1 MGLPRNDDDD
11 EKKPWTHSCFELSLG
26 HHLPN
31 YRRGA
36 SAYVCVCV
44 YAIITTFSKHLR
56 PPEPVFIAGK
66 GMGQH
71 SLGRLFWKMG
81 EEKKKRRAWGWP
93 EGGVQRDR
101 EPAEAHRLARPI
113 ATCWARDERKIWLS
127 LGKWPLETEIRTGF
141 PDRIS
146 QLWKSEKHW
155 ESPVSSDRNGKAG
168 CCGWKSSDRIYHRRF
183 IPIILSLHN
192 GWVSLLLSPLLKMC
206 MCLE

>member
-36 SAYVCVCV
+36 SAYVSVCV

-81 EEKKKRRAWGWP
+81 EGKKWRA
-93 EGGVQRDR
+93 
-101 EPAEAHRLARPI
+101 
-113 ATCWARDERKIWLS
+113 
-127 LGKWPLETEIRTGF
+127 
-141 PDRIS
+141 
-146 QLWKSEKHW
+146 
-155 ESPVSSDRNGKAG
+155 
-168 CCGWKSSDRIYHRRF
+168 
-183 IPIILSLHN
+183 
-192 GWVSLLLSPLLKMC
+192 
-206 MCLE
+206 

>member
-81 EEKKKRRAWGWP
+81 EGKKN
-93 EGGVQRDR
+93 GGLEDDQKGVCRGTESPQRPTDRPVQLRHVER
-101 EPAEAHRLARPI
+101 EMSERFGFLWENGLWRLRSAQ
-113 ATCWARDERKIWLS
+113 AS
-127 LGKWPLETEIRTGF
+127 RTGF
-141 PDRIS
+141 HNSERVRNTEKA
-146 QLWKSEKHW
+146 LWAVTEMERLDVAAENHLTEYITEDLFPLFYPYTMAEFHFS
-155 ESPVSSDRNGKAG
+155 
-168 CCGWKSSDRIYHRRF
+168 C
-183 IPIILSLHN
+183 LHC
-192 GWVSLLLSPLLKMC
+192 LKC
-206 MCLE
+206 ACV

>member
-81 EEKKKRRAWGWP
+81 EGKKMEGLRMTRRGCA
-93 EGGVQRDR
+93 EGQR
-101 EPAEAHRLARPI
+101 ARRGPQ
-113 ATCWARDERKIWLS
+113 TGPSNCDMLSER
-127 LGKWPLETEIRTGF
+127 
-141 PDRIS
+141 
-146 QLWKSEKHW
+146 
-155 ESPVSSDRNGKAG
+155 
-168 CCGWKSSDRIYHRRF
+168 
-183 IPIILSLHN
+183 
-192 GWVSLLLSPLLKMC
+192 
-206 MCLE
+206 